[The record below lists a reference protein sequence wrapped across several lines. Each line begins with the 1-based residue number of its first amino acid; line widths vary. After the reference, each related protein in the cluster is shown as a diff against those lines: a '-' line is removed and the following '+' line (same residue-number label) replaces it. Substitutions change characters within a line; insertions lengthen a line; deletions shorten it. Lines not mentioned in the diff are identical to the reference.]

1 MALRLFA
8 GTKLCENCQK
18 SQQSRNLIPLIFNSF
33 KYEWFYDLSSFSF
46 IPKGFFNRFY
56 ICVASSN
63 SIEILMET
71 QFYKKADLLLKI
83 VSVNQISIKQEIR
96 FFTNKLISWKPSFI
110 IVSARYPKFMIKSW
124 KFFWTLLG
132 SFLLKMLRETSLKIT
147 DVINFLS
154 IFFFLYKLQRFIY
167 INGKEVLCW
176 FNSADKLCRENFYF
190 SRYKVL
196 NDCYLHPS
204 S

>member
-1 MALRLFA
+1 M
-8 GTKLCENCQK
+8 
-18 SQQSRNLIPLIFNSF
+18 IFNSF

-63 SIEILMET
+63 SIQILMET

-147 DVINFLS
+147 DVITFLS
-154 IFFFLYKLQRFIY
+154 IFFFSTNFHDLSTSMERKFYADSTLQINYAVKISIFQNLRCWTIATYILFLNMLRF
-167 INGKEVLCW
+167 GE
-176 FNSADKLCRENFYF
+176 S
-190 SRYKVL
+190 
-196 NDCYLHPS
+196 
-204 S
+204 